1 MYILI
6 QEFKSRRKI
15 AFVGQSFV
23 ILITILLHF
32 PTLEKKTLGKNN
44 FICFYISFI
53 KPRTQL

>member
-32 PTLEKKTLGKNN
+32 PTLEKKTLGKN
-44 FICFYISFI
+44 
-53 KPRTQL
+53 